1 MAWAQAALRLA
12 AKRLRHGSWN
22 VSHPPG
28 WRADETQALAAEVEA
43 ATGSA
48 PHFDVDPSLLA
59 GLRVDA
65 GDAWLDATPRALMTD
80 REAIGAAL
88 LAEVA
93 RDREDN
99 E

>member
-1 MAWAQAALRLA
+1 MA
-12 AKRLRHGSWN
+12 AKRLRHWSWTIA
-22 VSHPPG
+22 HPPG

-48 PHFDVDPSLLA
+48 PHFDVDPLLLA
-59 GLRVDA
+59 GLRVNA
-65 GDAWLDATPRALMTD
+65 GDAWLDATPAALMAD
-80 REAIGAAL
+80 PEAIGAAL

-93 RDREDN
+93 RDKEEN